1 MSKTEFPIFI
11 SKTALLVGFS
21 ISVSASIKF
30 PICQAHTLG
39 IIFHA
44 SHTLSQQI
52 LALLLRKYTQ
62 YVFNLF
68 LPLLLLP
75 PVSNHH
81 YLLPEIWQVSFAGL
95 FLQSFSF
102 IACYQRWKMSFTVF
116 SSIFHFLIF
125 IVFFLHY
132 HLVPLYPLISGNHH
146 TVVCVHESFFFL
158 AQSLHPLSNFPT
170 QLSSALLWV
179 WPIFLASAVCSLD
192 STYEWNQTV
201 FVFLWLAYFT

>member
-1 MSKTEFPIFI
+1 MSKTEFLIFI

-30 PICQAHTLG
+30 PVCQAHTLG

-116 SSIFHFLIF
+116 SSIFSFFNLYCIF
-125 IVFFLHY
+125 FALS
-132 HLVPLYPLISGNHH
+132 LSPLIPPYLWQSPYCCLCPW
-146 TVVCVHESFFFL
+146 VLFL
-158 AQSLHPLSNFPT
+158 FSSIPPPPIQLPHPAVICSPMSLTHFP
-170 QLSSALLWV
+170 
-179 WPIFLASAVCSLD
+179 C
-192 STYEWNQTV
+192 
-201 FVFLWLAYFT
+201 